1 LTIKRLKEL
10 EVEFKQAMI
19 DATSDQIRLLYED
32 IVMTI
37 KELVTLGGIDN
48 E

>member
-1 LTIKRLKEL
+1 MNIKRLKEL
-10 EVEFKQAMI
+10 EAEFKQAMI

-37 KELVTLGGIDN
+37 KELTTLGGIEN